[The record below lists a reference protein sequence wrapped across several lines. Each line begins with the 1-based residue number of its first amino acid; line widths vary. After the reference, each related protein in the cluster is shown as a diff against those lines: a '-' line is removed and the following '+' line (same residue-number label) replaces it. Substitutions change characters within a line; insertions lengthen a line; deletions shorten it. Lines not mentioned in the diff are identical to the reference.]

1 MKKSAKSSL
10 VGSLLIV
17 LLFGFVYFS
26 VFLRDN
32 MPFHEYIPAVNV
44 ISAKQAVA
52 TGEYHPPEQQPDDYS
67 EKLTKISALNVYDL
81 NLATAEQLEA
91 IDGIGSA
98 LAQRIVSYRNEH
110 GRFNSIEEL
119 LNVKGIGKAKLAAIR
134 NSLYVEFV
142 AEYYTSFSALD
153 SSAATTSE
161 FTQTVPAA
169 LEESTVPKVIYLSDD
184 ESFNA
189 EQQKNTFPIE
199 LNSATKEE
207 LTRIDGVGEA
217 LAQRIVDYAHEKGFY
232 SVEDLMN
239 VSGIGEYK
247 YNALKQ
253 YVYVD
258 TAKYSSGTGSSS
270 KASGGLTETASVTTT
285 KPAPSLPIELNSAT
299 LEELTW
305 LPGVNDTMAVRIIVY
320 AEQYGFYSVDD
331 LLKVSGIG
339 EAKLEKIRPY
349 VYVDT
354 SSLPQKS
361 TVTTATP
368 ETTAYKPSLPI
379 ELNSATIEELT
390 WLPEIG
396 ETTAIKIIV
405 YAQQYGFYSVDDLLN
420 VSGIGKAK
428 LEKIKPYI
436 CVDASGLPPKTS
448 ETSATTSKPK
458 IVNINTCTKQ
468 ELLAIDGI
476 NEALADNIIIT
487 RSKIEVFSCLEEL
500 FLVDGMTEKIYC
512 KITPYLCI

>member
-1 MKKSAKSSL
+1 
-10 VGSLLIV
+10 
-17 LLFGFVYFS
+17 
-26 VFLRDN
+26 
-32 MPFHEYIPAVNV
+32 
-44 ISAKQAVA
+44 
-52 TGEYHPPEQQPDDYS
+52 
-67 EKLTKISALNVYDL
+67 
-81 NLATAEQLEA
+81 
-91 IDGIGSA
+91 
-98 LAQRIVSYRNEH
+98 
-110 GRFNSIEEL
+110 
-119 LNVKGIGKAKLAAIR
+119 
-134 NSLYVEFV
+134 
-142 AEYYTSFSALD
+142 
-153 SSAATTSE
+153 
-161 FTQTVPAA
+161 
-169 LEESTVPKVIYLSDD
+169 
-184 ESFNA
+184 
-189 EQQKNTFPIE
+189 
-199 LNSATKEE
+199 
-207 LTRIDGVGEA
+207 
-217 LAQRIVDYAHEKGFY
+217 
-232 SVEDLMN
+232 MN

-258 TAKYSSGTGSSS
+258 ADKYSRGTGSSE
-270 KASGGLTETASVTTT
+270 KTSGRLTETASVTT
-285 KPAPSLPIELNSAT
+285 KPAPNLPIELNSAT

-331 LLKVSGIG
+331 LLNVSGIG

-379 ELNSATIEELT
+379 ELNSATIEDLT

-458 IVNINTCTKQ
+458 IVNINTAQ
-468 ELLAIDGI
+468 
-476 NEALADNIIIT
+476 
-487 RSKIEVFSCLEEL
+487 SKSCLLLKE
-500 FLVDGMTEKIYC
+500 
-512 KITPYLCI
+512 

>member
-1 MKKSAKSSL
+1 M
-10 VGSLLIV
+10 
-17 LLFGFVYFS
+17 
-26 VFLRDN
+26 
-32 MPFHEYIPAVNV
+32 
-44 ISAKQAVA
+44 
-52 TGEYHPPEQQPDDYS
+52 
-67 EKLTKISALNVYDL
+67 
-81 NLATAEQLEA
+81 
-91 IDGIGSA
+91 
-98 LAQRIVSYRNEH
+98 
-110 GRFNSIEEL
+110 
-119 LNVKGIGKAKLAAIR
+119 
-134 NSLYVEFV
+134 
-142 AEYYTSFSALD
+142 
-153 SSAATTSE
+153 
-161 FTQTVPAA
+161 
-169 LEESTVPKVIYLSDD
+169 
-184 ESFNA
+184 
-189 EQQKNTFPIE
+189 
-199 LNSATKEE
+199 
-207 LTRIDGVGEA
+207 GEA
-217 LAQRIVDYAHEKGFY
+217 LAQKIVDYAHEKGFY

-379 ELNSATIEELT
+379 ELNSATIEDLT

-405 YAQQYGFYSVDDLLN
+405 YAQQYGFIPL
-420 VSGIGKAK
+420 
-428 LEKIKPYI
+428 
-436 CVDASGLPPKTS
+436 
-448 ETSATTSKPK
+448 TT
-458 IVNINTCTKQ
+458 C
-468 ELLAIDGI
+468 
-476 NEALADNIIIT
+476 
-487 RSKIEVFSCLEEL
+487 
-500 FLVDGMTEKIYC
+500 
-512 KITPYLCI
+512 